1 MNIVLDIPQYNIFNL
16 FFLEKKQNIIMDG
29 TFTKFIYSNQH
40 FILNSLYLYFPIEIK
55 YLEKTPIKNTIRFH
69 PTCDKNIQLINELS
83 KIEFHIIEYYKSLYQ
98 CTKATICLLSKQLYN
113 GSLKVYSESHPS
125 SFSKNYTTN
134 YIIKISG
141 VWETHDEVGITYKL
155 IECYS

>member
-55 YLEKTPIKNTIRFH
+55 YLEKTPIKTRFVFIL
-69 PTCDKNIQLINELS
+69 PVT
-83 KIEFHIIEYYKSLYQ
+83 KIYNSLMNSPKSNF
-98 CTKATICLLSKQLYN
+98 ILLN
-113 GSLKVYSESHPS
+113 
-125 SFSKNYTTN
+125 TTN
-134 YIIKISG
+134 LSINVPKRPFVYYQSNSTMG
-141 VWETHDEVGITYKL
+141 R
-155 IECYS
+155 